1 MEKRTKVTISV
12 SGARGKGKSVIL
24 GLIQEL
30 LSKDPGLRVSTRRQD
45 RGPQGTEHI
54 DVEGNVTI
62 R

>member
-1 MEKRTKVTISV
+1 MVLGYATYQRVHVETGLVYGGSV
-12 SGARGKGKSVIL
+12 WSHKTG
-24 GLIQEL
+24 
-30 LSKDPGLRVSTRRQD
+30 DPGVLRRQD